1 MANPIFTS
9 DGLIQILR
17 WVHFMAG
24 IVWIGHLYY
33 FNFSQTPF
41 FAEADGTTKS
51 AVIRGLVPRA
61 LWWFRWGAA
70 FTFFSGLFI
79 LHLMSQPERGGISVF
94 QTSYGVLILLGAAL
108 GSIMAANVWFI
119 IWPKQKIIIA
129 SALAVASGG
138 QADPR
143 AADAGARAS
152 VASRTNVLFSIPM
165 LFFMGASRHL
175 ALPVSPETN
184 FMSLFLVLTVLILL
198 IQLNAMFGK
207 IGPMKSIAGVIHLGL
222 VLTVVLYGIASAML

>member
-1 MANPIFTS
+1 MENPIFS
-9 DGLIQILR
+9 LDGVIHIFR
-17 WVHFMAG
+17 WIHLMVG

-41 FAEADGTTKS
+41 FAEADATTKS
-51 AVIRGLVPRA
+51 ACIRGLVPRA

-70 FTFFSGLFI
+70 FTFLSGLI
-79 LHLMSQPERGGISVF
+79 LIHFFSKQMGGMGAFAS
-94 QTSYGVLILLGAAL
+94 SYGLWILIGSGL

-119 IWPKQKIIIA
+119 IWPKQKIVIA
-129 SALAVASGG
+129 SATAVASGG
-138 QADPR
+138 SADPR
-143 AADAGARAS
+143 AADAATRAS

-175 ALPVSPETN
+175 PIQISDSSNLMNIFWAL
-184 FMSLFLVLTVLILL
+184 LVIVALIE
-198 IQLNAMFGK
+198 INAIKGK

-222 VLTVVLYGIASAML
+222 ALTAVIYAVSFWLL